1 MNAGPVIPLHVNF
14 SHEDKAAK
22 GLRSLREQAA
32 PQEPVYF
39 TAREMALSTPR
50 LLIAGERGAG
60 KTVLARSLA
69 QETGALLVEA
79 DDADAFAAWL
89 ERMPKARAYIVD
101 GLDRLG
107 EDGPRLVADFL
118 SRLSDEAVLLLGDI
132 EVVRRWPLPAGFQMH
147 ALRPLSVEDRQAG
160 LGDKATG
167 AALSGPAGNPALFA
181 IAQDVDAGVDSAERL
196 IDAWAGADVQRVR
209 GGFEAVARGTSRNR
223 AVDDLLAAKH
233 LSSLPADDVA
243 RLYLEAADRWTPAV
257 RSLLRRAPD
266 MAEGLGRRM
275 LDAEGD
281 AARRGVL
288 LVAAALDD
296 ASPLRQAVADALLAT
311 IEEGR
316 LAPFDRDAAA
326 RILSRRGDPRDLEA
340 LCEVPGGAFTM
351 GSDTNPN
358 SRPVHRV
365 EVSAFRIGRYP
376 VTNALYRR
384 FVEATGRRWIS
395 PEATVPERA
404 NAPAAD
410 LTWRD
415 ATAYC
420 AWLTGRWR
428 QEGRIGKDEIV
439 RLPSE
444 PEWERAARGDQPDGG
459 QAIVYPWGGGW
470 DAQAANSEESGFN
483 GPCAVGIFPAGRS
496 PYGCD
501 DMAGQ
506 VWEWTTTLWG
516 DDMATPHFAYPYRD
530 DGRED
535 PEAGP
540 SIRRVLRGGCFSSG
554 RQKACCTYR
563 GSLEPDGFWRGNGF
577 RVAVAKA
584 GAR

>member
-1 MNAGPVIPLHVNF
+1 M
-14 SHEDKAAK
+14 
-22 GLRSLREQAA
+22 
-32 PQEPVYF
+32 
-39 TAREMALSTPR
+39 
-50 LLIAGERGAG
+50 
-60 KTVLARSLA
+60 
-69 QETGALLVEA
+69 
-79 DDADAFAAWL
+79 
-89 ERMPKARAYIVD
+89 
-101 GLDRLG
+101 
-107 EDGPRLVADFL
+107 
-118 SRLSDEAVLLLGDI
+118 LLLGDV
-132 EVVRRWPLPAGFQMH
+132 ETVRRWPLPAGFQMH

-160 LGDKATG
+160 LGGKATG
-167 AALSGPAGNPALFA
+167 AALSVPAGNPALFA
-181 IAQDVDAGVDSAERL
+181 IAQDVDTGVDSAERL
-196 IDAWAGADVQRVR
+196 IDAWAGADAQRVR
-209 GGFEAVARGTSRNR
+209 DGFEAVARGTSRNR

-275 LDAEGD
+275 LEAEGD
-281 AARRGVL
+281 AAWRGVL
-288 LVAAALDD
+288 LMAAALDD
-296 ASPLRQAVADALLAT
+296 ASSLRQAVADALLAT

-415 ATAYC
+415 ATAFC

-577 RVAVAKA
+577 RVAVAKM
-584 GAR
+584 GPR